1 MVDYLNYICADEEPE
16 WLANIDPRFLDKPSE
31 EKQLD
36 DK

>member
-1 MVDYLNYICADEEPE
+1 MVDYLNHICADEEPE
-16 WLANIDPRFLDKPSE
+16 WLANIDLSFSDKLTE